1 MCFSQEEGSPNQTL
15 EQTRD
20 SVLRYGEGAG
30 RELLNFGVRWLMNR
44 PPSDRAI
51 DVIARYGGLGVMF
64 LALSFLPV
72 GSDYRSL
79 LQRVTLP
86 GALLFLCIAAGLG
99 VFGVARYPS
108 RSMTAATVIAVCA
121 AVFSAFRFWQFANA
135 T

>member
-1 MCFSQEEGSPNQTL
+1 
-15 EQTRD
+15 
-20 SVLRYGEGAG
+20 
-30 RELLNFGVRWLMNR
+30 MNR
-44 PPSDRAI
+44 LPSDRAI

-121 AVFSAFRFWQFANA
+121 AVFSAFRFWHFANA